1 MIDYFADFGGVFY
14 GGACADGE
22 ADYLTGKKLGYR
34 EWGVV
39 KTGITWL
46 HMRWGS
52 IVYIGPDSG
61 LGQQLSH
68 AVAFATAHPYHILV
82 PHVVGYGFR
91 HEWSHN
97 IGVRD
102 GA

>member
-1 MIDYFADFGGVFY
+1 MIDYFAYFGGVFY
-14 GGACADGE
+14 GGACTDGE
-22 ADYLTGKKLGYR
+22 
-34 EWGVV
+34 
-39 KTGITWL
+39 TGITWL
-46 HMRWGS
+46 HMRWGG